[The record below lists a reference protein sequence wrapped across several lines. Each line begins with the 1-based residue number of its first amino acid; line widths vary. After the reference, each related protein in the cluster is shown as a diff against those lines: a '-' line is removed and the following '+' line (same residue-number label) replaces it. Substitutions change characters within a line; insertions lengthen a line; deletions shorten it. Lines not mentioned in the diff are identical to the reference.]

1 MEWRQRERV
10 PLPKGAELTIE
21 GITVVNDD
29 DPEQMS
35 KGSTCLVYHGHIKN
49 DSGGGVIPGS
59 VIIKEFYPDTMN
71 RDVLLDIHREAG
83 TNKLLISKS
92 TKEKDEYKLRYVQFM
107 QGLASQKELASSE
120 AMEIGIKPLYYG
132 TYGDSCYIISDAHR
146 GADLK
151 KVVPETLKDKL
162 NVAVCVAETMDI
174 LHETGYMMPDFKPEN
189 LLWINKPNLVKI
201 IDTDSL
207 IQYENTDDVKR
218 KKLFGDR
225 SYISPN
231 LRKLE
236 ESLRE
241 ETSKSRA
248 ERKKRFYLNPQSDM
262 YVIGKYLY
270 QLFWNRSF
278 EGDNFKELNAE
289 MLIGEFLQIY
299 GEETKE
305 RSRLLQ
311 AAKGLIE
318 IIGRMVISD
327 SLKRKI
333 YGYKNSKE
341 LMEALSDIYFGYTSR
356 KYVPRKEIARANATF
371 VAYNMLQKHPLFS
384 YANVED
390 GVRQLRVA
398 LIGDHAMRE
407 KMLSA
412 VISIGQMTDASL
424 TVSVVAEDAEAFW
437 SEYVSEK
444 KNGALKKA
452 ITWSVDGEHVNDQTD
467 EHLVSRSLAHI
478 NVITDTSKEMLQT
491 LKREGYRYYVL
502 LAEEDDINDKWAKIL
517 TERKSDVPV
526 FIGYLQDEEETCL
539 KETGSGDCFYPISA
553 KCYSEYYNEKMFEE
567 EIFDMGL
574 RVHAYYYKC
583 LDKLDSI
590 DMDELKEGFCANLYN
605 VESSE
610 RCALHAMY
618 KMACVGLY
626 GNIPRKAR
634 RFENKLQDPEVLE
647 ELSWIEHLSWT
658 ASLLTTG
665 AQPESMD
672 NFDTYAYQGN
682 NDWKNKFNPDHM
694 KHVLLVASQ
703 KTVPEAD
710 WTAEE
715 SYPKLDDLDQV
726 SHRIFKWYISHKEDF
741 RETLYALLEEWI
753 PGNQMEEEFHKE
765 MSVIVDKCID
775 GVGTGTMDQD
785 ESNIKEWKMLAA
797 KVKNYAGRESCLAET
812 IKKIEYAMRPVVD
825 AYKDRDF
832 KELDRRLVYVAAE
845 IAG

>member
-21 GITVVNDD
+21 GINIVIDD
-29 DPEQMS
+29 EPEQVS

-49 DSGGGVIPGS
+49 DSEEGIIPGS
-59 VIIKEFYPDTMN
+59 VIMKEFYPDTMN
-71 RDVLLDIHREAG
+71 RDVLMDIQRDAQ
-83 TNKLLISKS
+83 TNRLLISEN
-92 TKEKDEYKLRYVQFM
+92 TKEKDEYQLRYIQFM
-107 QGLASQKELASSE
+107 QGLVSQKELASSE

-146 GADLK
+146 GTDLK

-162 NVAVCVAETMDI
+162 NIAVCVAETMEI

-207 IQYENTDDVKR
+207 IQYDNLDDRKH

-225 SYISPN
+225 AYLSPN

-236 ESLRE
+236 EALRE
-241 ETSKSRA
+241 ETSKSKA
-248 ERKKRFYLNPQSDM
+248 ERKKRFYLNPQSDI
-262 YVIGKYLY
+262 YCIGKYLY
-270 QLFWNRSF
+270 ELFWNRTF
-278 EGDNFKELNAE
+278 DDGNFKSLDTT
-289 MLIGEFLQIY
+289 MLTEEFLQIY
-299 GEETKE
+299 KGEAKE
-305 RSRLLQ
+305 KSRLRQ
-311 AAKGLIE
+311 TAKGLIE
-318 IIGRMVISD
+318 VIGRMVISD

-333 YGYKNSKE
+333 HGYKDVGE
-341 LMEALSDIYFGYTSR
+341 VLDALSDIYFGYTSR
-356 KYVPRKEIARANATF
+356 KYVSRKEIARANATF
-371 VAYNMLQKHPLFS
+371 VAYNMLQKHPLFT
-384 YANVED
+384 YADEEN
-390 GVRQLRVA
+390 GIRQLRVA
-398 LIGDHAMRE
+398 LIGEHAMRE

-412 VISIGQMTDASL
+412 VLSIGQMTDASL
-424 TVSVVAEDAEAFW
+424 TISVVAADARAFW
-437 SEYVSEK
+437 EDYVSEE
-444 KNGALKKA
+444 KNEALKKA
-452 ITWSVDGEHVNDQTD
+452 ITWSVDGELINDQID
-467 EHLVSRSLAHI
+467 EHLVARSLAHI
-478 NVITDTSKEMLQT
+478 NVITDTSKEMIRT
-491 LKREGYRYYVL
+491 LSMEGYRYYVL
-502 LAEEDDINDKWAKIL
+502 LSEDGDVNDKWMKIL
-517 TERKSDVPV
+517 TEKRSDAPI
-526 FIGYLQDEEETCL
+526 FIGYVQDEEEINL
-539 KETGSGDCFYPISA
+539 KEMDAGDCFYPIST

-567 EIFDMGL
+567 KIFDMGV

-590 DMDELKEGFCANLYN
+590 NMDELKEGFCANLYN

-672 NFDTYAYQGN
+672 NFDIYAYQGD
-682 NDWKNKFNPDHM
+682 NDWKNKWNPDHM

-710 WTAEE
+710 WREDA
-715 SYPKLDDLDQV
+715 SYEKLDDLDQV
-726 SHRIFKWYISHKEDF
+726 SHRIFKWYISHKEVFRGTIRTLMKEWDPENEIEKEF
-741 RETLYALLEEWI
+741 RES
-753 PGNQMEEEFHKE
+753 
-765 MSVIVDKCID
+765 MSEIVDKCID
-775 GVGTGTMDQD
+775 GIGSGTMDQD
-785 ESNIKEWKMLAA
+785 ETDIKEWKKLAA
-797 KVKNYAGRESCLAET
+797 KIKDYAGKESHLADLM
-812 IKKIEYAMRPVVD
+812 KKIEHAMRPVVD

-845 IAG
+845 VAG